1 MLCAFE
7 LFQSTHVVKHCKYCS
22 DLAPSLLC
30 SAGMVAGFVSVSA
43 CASTIDSWQAVVIA
57 LVTVPLV
64 ANVRSICNQ
73 INRPECRG
81 SAVDHFV
88 GGCTSLMAAGIFA
101 RPGYVTEMNSASTG
115 KPGGVAFGGN
125 GTNLWVQLLA
135 LFTLVA
141 WGMLGGAILAM
152 LLSLFG
158 CIHPSMVRPTPT
170 VRTNVLCT
178 RCYVSKRLHPTRK
191 LSTFSDSVA
200 SVVYSKGRRSYER
213 HAYIYMYISSTVLS
227 AECCAA
233 GSTTAGCIQ
242 RRGC

>member
-7 LFQSTHVVKHCKYCS
+7 LFQSTHVVKRCKYCS

-141 WGMLGGAILAM
+141 WGMLGGRHTSDAAE
-152 LLSLFG
+152 F
-158 CIHPSMVRPTPT
+158 V
-170 VRTNVLCT
+170 
-178 RCYVSKRLHPTRK
+178 RLHTPIHGQT
-191 LSTFSDSVA
+191 
-200 SVVYSKGRRSYER
+200 
-213 HAYIYMYISSTVLS
+213 HAHG
-227 AECCAA
+227 AHECPMH
-233 GSTTAGCIQ
+233 SMLCIQ
-242 RRGC
+242 ALASDPETFYIQ